1 MIFFFR
7 NNPAKQKGGGG
18 WYLKELFL
26 SSRNEEVASW
36 REMGSSAVGAKIRG
50 SQVLSEVSPRYL
62 SRISGSSQGNRDDFL
77 YCIYVYVKENRFF
90 FLTTTYRKKATSWK
104 GNEIS
109 SEDNSGSFG
118 RCFLYK
124 QLIMVS
130 LLKKVY

>member
-7 NNPAKQKGGGG
+7 NNPAKQKGGL
-18 WYLKELFL
+18 YLKELFL

-77 YCIYVYVKENRFF
+77 YCIYVYVKENLF

-109 SEDNSGSFG
+109 SEDNSGPLEGAS
-118 RCFLYK
+118 Y
-124 QLIMVS
+124 INN
-130 LLKKVY
+130 